1 MLGGIAGSV
10 LGGGGSLGPMS
21 PSVQG
26 GFIGNAGGLAAKYPL
41 GLAGEIGD
49 INEDITKQLKLG
61 TSMGLAG
68 SVAANAFGGGTQMGN
83 AGGLGLGAAGIAGN
97 FIDPMTIKK
106 VF

>member
-10 LGGGGSLGPMS
+10 LGGGGSLGHMS

-26 GFIGNAGGLAAKYPL
+26 GFIGNAGGLAGKYPL

-83 AGGLGLGAAGIAGN
+83 AGGLGLGAAGAAGT